1 MECTVL
7 HKRQKH
13 NSTPA
18 VLLCSRYPAGA
29 SLGVPVARAGR
40 SGRLT
45 PDLSSPAPPNQQQPA
60 PGSRQPGAEGKCCNV
75 QEMNQLVL
83 NYTQLLGSNIFF
95 NVSISYHLRNDPARV
110 TT

>member
-1 MECTVL
+1 M
-7 HKRQKH
+7 
-13 NSTPA
+13 
-18 VLLCSRYPAGA
+18 
-29 SLGVPVARAGR
+29 ARAGR

-45 PDLSSPAPPNQQQPA
+45 PDLSPPPPNQQQPA

-75 QEMNQLVL
+75 QEMNQLIL

-95 NVSISYHLRNDPARV
+95 SVSSASLHISYQLKDDPARV

>member
-1 MECTVL
+1 M
-7 HKRQKH
+7 
-13 NSTPA
+13 
-18 VLLCSRYPAGA
+18 
-29 SLGVPVARAGR
+29 ARAGR

-45 PDLSSPAPPNQQQPA
+45 PDLSPPPPPNQQQPA

-75 QEMNQLVL
+75 QEMNQLLL

-95 NVSISYHLRNDPARV
+95 NVSSASLHISYQRMDDPARV